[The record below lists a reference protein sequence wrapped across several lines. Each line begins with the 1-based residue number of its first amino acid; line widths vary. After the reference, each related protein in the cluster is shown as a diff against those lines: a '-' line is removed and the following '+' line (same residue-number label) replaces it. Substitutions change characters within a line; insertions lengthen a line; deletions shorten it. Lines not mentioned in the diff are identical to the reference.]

1 MMGYLEMSLVV
12 VLWMVHFGLLFLI
25 NADVRERGLG
35 AKYAVTIFT
44 FYTLTLLVPFYN
56 HEHFDYVVNYV
67 PSSTSLFLGV
77 CADLSMLAAV
87 RWSFPVQVVP
97 NMMSGSQIG
106 FALLVAVAAV
116 AQVID
121 IVMNRELLLLPKEL
135 YIEAEKVPNLLVFSI
150 PAQLILLGGAL
161 YSPFKKAPLRLL
173 IAVQAIVATVL
184 SVVQGY
190 RGVAL
195 MVVLHFV
202 YRRWPRL
209 SPLVPTL
216 LMTVAGE
223 LSNPI
228 KYFVGGLLL
237 NDKFDAVGMLDYY
250 GSHLDLLV
258 GLSGEQKAIVSNL
271 VLGMKE
277 LALGDPILEL
287 RNLFPLTNALF
298 GNITATSATRL
309 GELAGVGYGQGTAY
323 SFVLFIAEAMVIA
336 PLMMLGVTRMMRL
349 LGGTPLAFVSWTVFF
364 SLMRDTPAFWSGELK
379 MSVLLTL
386 IVIAVSFCCGE
397 YSRLYAKDVASSH
410 GTNRDLQ

>member
-1 MMGYLEMSLVV
+1 MTGYLEMSLVA
-12 VLWMVHFGLLFLI
+12 VLWMVHVGLLFLI
-25 NADVRERGLG
+25 NVDVRERGLG
-35 AKYAVTIFT
+35 AKFAVTIFT

-56 HEHFDYVVNYV
+56 HEHFDYVVSYV

-77 CADLSMLAAV
+77 CADLSMLAAM
-87 RWSFPVQVVP
+87 RWSFPVQAVP
-97 NMMSGSQIG
+97 GMLSGSQTG

-121 IVMNRELLLLPKEL
+121 IVVNRELLLLPKEL

-150 PAQLILLGGAL
+150 PAPLILLGGAL
-161 YSPFKKAPLRLL
+161 YSPFKKAPVRLL
-173 IAVQAIVATVL
+173 IAVLAIVATVL

-195 MVVLHFV
+195 IAVLHFV

-209 SPLVPTL
+209 SPLVPAL

-237 NDKFDAVGMLDYY
+237 NDNFDAAGMFDYY

-271 VLGMKE
+271 VLGMKD

-298 GNITATSATRL
+298 GSITTTSATRL

-323 SFVLFIAEAMVIA
+323 SFVLFIAEALVIA
-336 PLMMLGVTRMMRL
+336 PLLMLGITRMMRV

-364 SLMRDTPAFWSGELK
+364 SLMRDTPAFWAGELK

-386 IVIAVSFCCGE
+386 IVIAVSFCCAE
-397 YSRLYAKDVASSH
+397 YSRLYARDAVLPH
-410 GTNRDLQ
+410 GTNRDL

>member
-1 MMGYLEMSLVV
+1 MTDYLDITLVA
-12 VLWMVHFGLLFLI
+12 VLWMAHFMLLFQI

-35 AKYAVTIFT
+35 AKFAVTIFT

-56 HEHFDYVVNYV
+56 HEHFDYLVTYI
-67 PSSTSLFLGV
+67 PSANSLFLGV
-77 CADLSMLAAV
+77 CADLSMLAAI
-87 RWSFPVQVVP
+87 RWSFPAQAVP
-97 NMMSGSQIG
+97 VSHGGARIG
-106 FALLVAVAAV
+106 FALLVVVAAV

-121 IVMNRELLLLPKEL
+121 IAMNRELLLLPKEL
-135 YIEAEKVPNLLVFSI
+135 YIEAEKVPNLLIFSI

-161 YSPFKKAPLRLL
+161 YSPFKNKPVKLL
-173 IAVQAIVATVL
+173 IALLAIVATVL

-190 RGVAL
+190 RAVAL
-195 MVVLHFV
+195 IVLLHFV
-202 YRRWPRL
+202 YRRWPRM

-237 NDKFDAVGMLDYY
+237 NDNFDAAGMLDHY
-250 GSHLDLLV
+250 GSHLELLI

-271 VLGMKE
+271 VLGLKD
-277 LALGDPILEL
+277 LAVGDPILEL

-323 SFVLFIAEAMVIA
+323 SFVLFIAEALVIA
-336 PLMMLGVTRMMRL
+336 PLMLLGVTRMMRV
-349 LGGTPLAFVSWTVFF
+349 LGGTPLTFVSWTVFF

-386 IVIAVSFCCGE
+386 VVIAVSFCCAE
-397 YSRLYAKDVASSH
+397 YARLCARDVVFPY
-410 GTNRDLQ
+410 GTNRDL